1 MLSPTE
7 GRTNGAY
14 LSLRGLT
21 KEYGA
26 GPPAVDQLDLDVE
39 RGELMGLLGPSGCGK
54 TTTLRMIAGLIEP
67 TGGAIVHQKRD
78 LTRVP
83 THQRNAGFM
92 FQSYALFPHMTVAH
106 NVAFGLKLRR
116 MPRGEIDSRVAD
128 ALRLVKL
135 EGFGLRRPSE
145 LSGGQQ
151 QRVALARALVIEP
164 DFLLLDEPLSNLD
177 AKLRE
182 TMRNEIRDIQQR
194 LSITTV
200 LVTHDQS
207 EALSLCDRIAVMR
220 DGRVEQIGTPLEI
233 YEQPAT
239 RFVAGFV
246 GRINELACS
255 IEERS
260 GDRQLVCN
268 GQPIPTPSTM
278 PEATQAHAMV
288 RPHHIRLRFGR
299 SADGHGLTGCVVRR
313 TFVGDTL
320 EIEVDCGGTPVSV
333 ELRPG
338 VDDECGAE
346 AGGQVT
352 LSWPPERTI
361 VFAA

>member
-1 MLSPTE
+1 MPSPAGDSAE
-7 GRTNGAY
+7 GAY

-21 KEYGA
+21 KAYGA
-26 GPPAVDQLDLDVE
+26 AAPAVDRLDLDVR

-67 TGGAIVHQKRD
+67 SAGAIVRQERD
-78 LTRVP
+78 LTRIP

-92 FQSYALFPHMTVAH
+92 FQSYALFPHMSVAQ

-116 MPRGEIDSRVAD
+116 LARGEIERRVAA

-135 EGFGLRRPSE
+135 EELGPRRPRE

-182 TMRNEIRDIQQR
+182 EMRNEIRDIQQR
-194 LSITTV
+194 LGITTV
-200 LVTHDQS
+200 LVTHDQT
-207 EALSLCDRIAVMR
+207 EALSLCDRIAILR
-220 DGRVEQIGTPLEI
+220 EGRVEQIGAPLEV
-233 YEQPAT
+233 YEHPAT

-246 GRINELACS
+246 GRINELACA
-255 IEERS
+255 IEERD
-260 GDRQLVCN
+260 GARRLVCS
-268 GQPIPTPSTM
+268 GQAIPTP
-278 PEATQAHAMV
+278 PQLPDAARAHAMV
-288 RPHHIRLRFGR
+288 RPHHIRLGPEP
-299 SADGHGLTGCVVRR
+299 AAGGGGLVGNVVRR
-313 TFVGDTL
+313 TFIGDTL
-320 EIEVDCGGTPVSV
+320 EIEIDCGGMPLSV
-333 ELRPG
+333 ELRSG
-338 VDDECGAE
+338 VDDDYGAQP
-346 AGGQVT
+346 GRPVT
-352 LSWPPERTI
+352 LSWAPERTI

>member
-1 MLSPTE
+1 MLSPSEARTE
-7 GRTNGAY
+7 SAY

-26 GPPAVDQLDLDVE
+26 GPPAVDRLDLDVE
-39 RGELMGLLGPSGCGK
+39 QGELMGLLGPSGCGK

-67 TGGAIVHQKRD
+67 TGGTIVHRRRD

-83 THQRNAGFM
+83 THQRHAGFM
-92 FQSYALFPHMTVAH
+92 FQSYALFPHMTVAR

-116 MPRGEIDSRVAD
+116 LPRGEIERRVAD

-135 EGFGLRRPSE
+135 EGLGARRPSE

-194 LSITTV
+194 LGITTV

-220 DGRVEQIGTPLEI
+220 EGHIEQIGTPLEI
-233 YEQPAT
+233 YERPAT

-255 IEERS
+255 IEGRD
-260 GDRQLVCN
+260 GDRRLVCD
-268 GQPIPTPSTM
+268 GQPIPTP
-278 PEATQAHAMV
+278 PGLPAAARAHAMV
-288 RPHHIRLRFGR
+288 RPHHIRLRLGR
-299 SADGHGLTGCVVRR
+299 AADGPGLAGNVVRR

-338 VDDECGAE
+338 VDEGCTAE
-346 AGGQVT
+346 AGSHVV
-352 LSWPPERTI
+352 LSWPQERTI

>member
-1 MLSPTE
+1 MPSPTE
-7 GRTNGAY
+7 GSANGAY
-14 LSLRGLT
+14 LSLRRLT
-21 KEYGA
+21 TDYGA
-26 GPPAVDQLDLDVE
+26 GPPAVDQLDLDVA

-67 TGGAIVHQKRD
+67 TAGAIVHQERD

-116 MPRGEIDSRVAD
+116 MPRSEIDRRVAD

-135 EGFGLRRPSE
+135 EGFGPRRPSE

-194 LSITTV
+194 LGITTV

-220 DGRVEQIGTPLEI
+220 AGQVEQIGTPLAI

-255 IEERS
+255 IEQRS
-260 GDRQLVCN
+260 GARQLVCS
-268 GQPIPTPSTM
+268 GQPIPTPATL
-278 PEATQAHAMV
+278 PEAARAHAMV
-288 RPHHIRLRFGR
+288 RPHHIRLRSGR
-299 SADGHGLTGCVVRR
+299 AADGPGLSGCVVRR

-333 ELRPG
+333 ELRSG
-338 VDDECGAE
+338 VDDAGGAE
-346 AGGQVT
+346 AGGEVT